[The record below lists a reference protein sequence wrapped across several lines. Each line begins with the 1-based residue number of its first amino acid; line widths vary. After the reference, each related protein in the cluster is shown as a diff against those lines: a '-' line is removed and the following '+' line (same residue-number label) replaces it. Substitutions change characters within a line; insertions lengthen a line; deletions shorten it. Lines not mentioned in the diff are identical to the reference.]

1 MFVISSYYDSRQ
13 RVSLSSISKAPKDID
28 DFGLLNFV
36 KKEIDRV
43 VPEKYRIVKGS
54 DSLTIVKMYGEVS
67 IQHHVPLYP
76 R

>member
-13 RVSLSSISKAPKDID
+13 RVSLSSISSSPKDMD
-28 DFGLLNFV
+28 DFELLNFV

-43 VPEKYRIVKGS
+43 VPEKYRIVKGI
-54 DSLTIVKMYGEVS
+54 DSLTIMKMYGEVS
-67 IQHHVPLYP
+67 IQHHIPLYP

>member
-36 KKEIDRV
+36 KKKSTALFQKNTELLKDLIA
-43 VPEKYRIVKGS
+43 
-54 DSLTIVKMYGEVS
+54 
-67 IQHHVPLYP
+67 
-76 R
+76 